1 MPVEFKLETMFDRGT
16 AIPVISLI
24 ADGEVRNDDWVN
36 GVRSAIESCEGHPPS
51 RFLIDNTNALDLI
64 GLEGFKGVVHII
76 TEAGLSSVR
85 FAVVTHDPLDSHRAA
100 VLKSFARDEKIS
112 IKTKLFQDPK
122 TAKSWLVV
130 QTENN

>member
-85 FAVVTHDPLDSHRAA
+85 FAVVTHDPIDSHRSA
-100 VLKSFARDEKIS
+100 VMESFAMDEEIS
-112 IKTKLFQDPK
+112 IKTMLFLDPE
-122 TAKSWLVV
+122 TAKSWLID
-130 QTENN
+130 QMEDS